1 LASFLPSSFSSSY
14 FPFAFLSEE
23 FITEGERRGNATIQ
37 KLRKENYNSIHDN
50 NEEETKN
57 EIQHSENNT
66 NNIYFIEKI
75 LWAKGLARM
84 IDLQEYYKQCK
95 GQFPH

>member
-1 LASFLPSSFSSSY
+1 
-14 FPFAFLSEE
+14 
-23 FITEGERRGNATIQ
+23 
-37 KLRKENYNSIHDN
+37 LRKENYNSIHDN

-66 NNIYFIEKI
+66 NNICFIGKI

-84 IDLQEYYKQCK
+84 INLQEYYKQCT
-95 GQFPH
+95 GQYFPIDIYRSGPE